1 MIQIPRNRWITIA
14 VIVLAVAAISAWYF
28 TPAAA
33 KDEESVVARV
43 KQGDF
48 KVVVTAAGELRAKK
62 FVQVQGPLNMQQ
74 AEVYQSKI
82 STLVPEGTVVKEGDV
97 VAELDRAG
105 IAAKAAEVS
114 LALQKAEAQLT
125 QALLDSTLNLSTAR
139 EDMKTMELSLEE
151 KRIAKEQAA
160 FESPSIK
167 RQAEIDYEKATR
179 QLAQAK
185 VNYKTKTEQAIAKM
199 AEVGADVQ
207 RQRNKLKT
215 VQEVL
220 GNFTIRAPSPGMVI
234 YVKEWNGKK
243 KGIGSQVSA
252 WDPTVATLPDL
263 GQMESVTYV
272 NEIDVRKVASG
283 QNVSVSLDSDPSKKL
298 SGKVTAVANVGEQ
311 RPNADAK
318 VFEVKILLSDADTTL
333 RPGMTTS
340 NAIETSTIKNALFV
354 PLEAVAVEGTTP
366 FVYKRDGSRVTKQQV
381 ETGLANEDEI
391 VIGKGLE
398 KDDQVMLTPPADADQ
413 LELKTLPGAKPGPG
427 GVPQPGPADTPS
439 TAKPVPVQPP
449 TPAAPNGAPK
459 ATTTA
464 PAAGASAPR
473 TKS

>member
-1 MIQIPRNRWITIA
+1 MIRIPRNRWVTLL
-14 VIVLAVAAISAWYF
+14 VIIVVVVGVSAWFF
-28 TPAAA
+28 TPASA
-33 KDEESVVARV
+33 KSDESVVARV

-48 KVVVTAAGELRAKK
+48 KVVVTSAGELRAKK

-74 AEVYQSKI
+74 ADIYQTKI

-97 VAELDRAG
+97 VAELDRSG
-105 IAAKAAEVS
+105 IAAKMQEVS

-125 QALLDSTLNLSTAR
+125 QAQLDSTLNLSTAR

-151 KRIAKEQAA
+151 KRLAKEQAA
-160 FESPSIK
+160 YESPSVK
-167 RQAEIDYEKATR
+167 RQVEIDYEKATR

-207 RQRNKLKT
+207 RQRNKLKS

-220 GNFTIRAPSPGMVI
+220 GNFTIKAPSPGMVI

-243 KGIGSQVSA
+243 KGVGSQVSA

-263 GQMESVTYV
+263 GQMESLTYV
-272 NEIDVRKVASG
+272 NEIDVRKVAAG
-283 QNVSVSLDSDPSKKL
+283 QQVTISLDSDPTKKL
-298 SGKVTAVANVGEQ
+298 PGTVVAVANVGEQ

-318 VFEVKILLSDADTTL
+318 VFEVKILLAEADTTL

-340 NAIETSTIKNALFV
+340 NAIATNTIKNALFV

-366 FVYKRDGSRVTKQQV
+366 FVYKRDGARLTKQQV
-381 ETGLANEDEI
+381 ETGLANDNEI
-391 VIGKGLE
+391 VVAKGLQ
-398 KDDQVMLTPPADADQ
+398 KDDRVLLTAPADKDKI
-413 LELKTLPGAKPGPG
+413 EMKTLPGAKPGTG
-427 GVPQPGPADTPS
+427 GLPQPGPADTPS
-439 TAKPVPVQPP
+439 TAKPVPVK
-449 TPAAPNGAPK
+449 PAAP
-459 ATTTA
+459 A
-464 PAAGASAPR
+464 PAPAQSGAA

>member
-1 MIQIPRNRWITIA
+1 MTRIPRKRWVTLA
-14 VIVLAVAAISAWYF
+14 VILAAVAGVSIWLF
-28 TPAAA
+28 TPASA
-33 KDEESVVARV
+33 KTDDSVLARV
-43 KQGDF
+43 KKGDF
-48 KVVVTAAGELRAKK
+48 HVVVTSAGELRAKK

-74 AEVYQSKI
+74 AEIYQTKI

-97 VAELDRAG
+97 VAELDRSG
-105 IAAKAAEVS
+105 IAAKLSEVS

-125 QALLDSTLNLSTAR
+125 QAQLDSTLNLSTAR

-151 KRIAKEQAA
+151 KRLAKEEAA
-160 FESPSIK
+160 YESPSVK
-167 RQAEIDYEKATR
+167 RQVEIDYEKATR

-207 RQRNKLKT
+207 RQRNKLKN

-220 GNFTIRAPSPGMVI
+220 GAFTIKAPSPGMVI

-263 GQMESVTYV
+263 GQMESLTYV

-283 QNVSVSLDSDPSKKL
+283 QKVTISLDSDPTKKL
-298 SGKVTAVANVGEQ
+298 PGTVVAVANVGEQ

-318 VFEVKILLSDADTTL
+318 VFEVKILLAQADTTL

-340 NAIETSTIKNALFV
+340 NAIETNTIKNALFV

-366 FVYKRDGSRVTKQQV
+366 YVYKRDGARVTKQQV
-381 ETGLANEDEI
+381 ETGLANDNEI
-391 VIGKGLE
+391 VVAKGLE
-398 KDDQVMLTPPADADQ
+398 KDDRVFLTPPADRDKI
-413 LELKTLPGAKPGPG
+413 EMKTLPGAKPGTG
-427 GVPQPGPADTPS
+427 GLPQPGPADTPS
-439 TAKPVPVQPP
+439 TAKPVPVK
-449 TPAAPNGAPK
+449 PAAPA
-459 ATTTA
+459 ATPTPSGVA
-464 PAAGASAPR
+464 

>member
-1 MIQIPRNRWITIA
+1 MIRIPRNRWVTVM
-14 VIVLAVAAISAWYF
+14 VIVLAVGAVSVWYF

-33 KDEESVVARV
+33 KDDDAVIARV

-48 KVVVTAAGELRAKK
+48 KVVVTSAGELRAKK

-74 AEVYQSKI
+74 AEVYQTKI

-97 VAELDRAG
+97 VAELDRSG
-105 IAAKAAEVS
+105 IAAKMAEIS

-125 QALLDSTLNLSTAR
+125 QAQLDSTLNLATAR

-151 KRIAKEQAA
+151 KRLAKEQAA

-167 RQAEIDYEKATR
+167 RQVEIDYEKATR
-179 QLAQAK
+179 ALAQAK
-185 VNYKTKTEQAIAKM
+185 TNYVTKTRQAVAKM

-207 RQRNKLKT
+207 RQRNKLNII
-215 VQEVL
+215 QEVL
-220 GNFTIRAPSPGMVI
+220 GNFTIKAPSPGMVI

-263 GQMESVTYV
+263 GQMESLTYV
-272 NEIDVRKVASG
+272 NEIDVRKIAAG
-283 QNVSVSLDSDPSKKL
+283 QNVAVSLDSDPTKKL
-298 SGKVTAVANVGEQ
+298 TGKVTAVANVGEQ

-340 NAIETSTIKNALFV
+340 NAIETNTVKNALFV
-354 PLEAVAVEGTTP
+354 PLEAVAVDGTTP
-366 FVYKRDGSRVTKQQV
+366 FVYLRDGSRVTKQQV
-381 ETGLANEDEI
+381 ETGLANDDEI
-391 VIGKGLE
+391 VIAKGLAR
-398 KDDQVMLTPPADADQ
+398 DDRVMLTAPADAEQ
-413 LELKTLPGAKPGPG
+413 IEMKTLPGAKPGTG

-439 TAKPVPVQPP
+439 ARPVPVR
-449 TPAAPNGAPK
+449 PATSGAPNANPK
-459 ATTTA
+459 ATSSA
-464 PAAGASAPR
+464 PATGGAAR

>member
-1 MIQIPRNRWITIA
+1 MIRIPRNRWITVL
-14 VIVLAVAAISAWYF
+14 VIVLAAGAIGAWYF

-33 KDEESVVARV
+33 KDDDAVVARV

-48 KVVVTAAGELRAKK
+48 KVVVTSAGELRAKK

-74 AEVYQSKI
+74 AEIYQTKI

-97 VAELDRAG
+97 VAELDRSG
-105 IAAKAAEVS
+105 IAAKMAEVS

-125 QALLDSTLNLSTAR
+125 QAQLDSTLNLATAR
-139 EDMKTMELSLEE
+139 EDIKTQELSLEE
-151 KRIAKEQAA
+151 KRLAKEQAA
-160 FESPSIK
+160 YESPSVK
-167 RQAEIDYEKATR
+167 RQVEIEYEKATR

-185 VNYKTKTEQAIAKM
+185 ANYITKTQQAIAKM

-207 RQRNKLKT
+207 RQRNKLT
-215 VQEVL
+215 NVQDVL

-263 GQMESVTYV
+263 GQMESLTYV
-272 NEIDVRKVASG
+272 NEIDVRKIASG
-283 QNVSVSLDSDPSKKL
+283 QTVTVSLDSDPTKKL
-298 SGKVTAVANVGEQ
+298 SGTVTAVANVGEQ
-311 RPNADAK
+311 RPNADSK
-318 VFEVKILLSDADTTL
+318 VFEVKILLTEADTTL

-340 NAIETSTIKNALFV
+340 NAIETNTIKNALFV

-366 FVYKRDGSRVTKQQV
+366 FVYKREGAGVTKQQV
-381 ETGLANEDEI
+381 QTGLANDDEI
-391 VIGKGLE
+391 VIAKGLE
-398 KDDQVMLTPPADADQ
+398 RDDRVLLTPPPDADK
-413 LELKTLPGAKPGPG
+413 LELKTLPGAKPGTG

-439 TAKPVPVQPP
+439 TKPVPVQPP
-449 TPAAPNGAPK
+449 ATPNASSK

-464 PAAGASAPR
+464 PAASAPAAR